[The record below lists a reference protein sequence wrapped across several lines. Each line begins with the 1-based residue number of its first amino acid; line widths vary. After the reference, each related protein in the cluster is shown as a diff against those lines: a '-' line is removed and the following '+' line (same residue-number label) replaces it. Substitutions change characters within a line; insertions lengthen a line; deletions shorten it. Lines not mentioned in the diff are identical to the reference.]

1 MGSLCEKNERTPA
14 DEEGELMERAELL
27 QSELRF
33 LRGSRDMHTHAYPD
47 EPYLQQGRLEIV
59 AHELE
64 CTMGA
69 VKCIQDALAKMAS
82 DHLKIL
88 VATSLRHTLDETRAF
103 LEEHSVT
110 RASSSANISTQCLA
124 TATATARPRG
134 GAHTPTPPLRGAN
147 RTEENEVEVYEVG
160 V

>member
-1 MGSLCEKNERTPA
+1 
-14 DEEGELMERAELL
+14 MERAELL

-33 LRGSRDMHTHAYPD
+33 LRGSRDMHTRAYPD

-110 RASSSANISTQCLA
+110 RASSSASPL
-124 TATATARPRG
+124 RG

-147 RTEENEVEVYEVG
+147 RTEENEVEEAAL
-160 V
+160 